1 MSGCR
6 WRRLDIDYT
15 VEKKLN
21 AREIGKWGMRKIILK
36 IKLPWPN
43 FNFFDFIR
51 SLIFN
56 RIYQPCRFQYSIFK
70 DWELKG
76 KLWKFWRDYEK
87 NDNSSTF
94 DFDFS
99 RFVRSVDIGFDRM
112 LRFTEKIYDKYIF
125 NHRSLY
131 IYR

>member
-1 MSGCR
+1 M
-6 WRRLDIDYT
+6 IM
-15 VEKKLN
+15 K
-21 AREIGKWGMRKIILK
+21 
-36 IKLPWPN
+36 
-43 FNFFDFIR
+43 
-51 SLIFN
+51 
-56 RIYQPCRFQYSIFK
+56 
-70 DWELKG
+70 
-76 KLWKFWRDYEK
+76 K

>member
-1 MSGCR
+1 M
-6 WRRLDIDYT
+6 IM
-15 VEKKLN
+15 K
-21 AREIGKWGMRKIILK
+21 
-36 IKLPWPN
+36 
-43 FNFFDFIR
+43 
-51 SLIFN
+51 
-56 RIYQPCRFQYSIFK
+56 
-70 DWELKG
+70 
-76 KLWKFWRDYEK
+76 K

-99 RFVRSVDIGFDRM
+99 HFVRSVDIGFDRM